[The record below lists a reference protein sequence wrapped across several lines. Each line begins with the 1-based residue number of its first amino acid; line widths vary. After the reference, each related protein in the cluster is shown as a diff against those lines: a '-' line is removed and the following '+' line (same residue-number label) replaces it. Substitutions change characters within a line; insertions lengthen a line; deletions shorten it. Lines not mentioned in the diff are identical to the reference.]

1 MNNKYVL
8 FIIDKLAL
16 EKLPRN
22 AKRLLMLI
30 TDLIIMPLALWS
42 AFSLRLGTVT
52 PDVSHFWW
60 MFPLAPLLSI
70 PLFIK
75 LGLYHAIVRFMGTH
89 AMYAVLK
96 GVTLSTLLL
105 ATIVLLS
112 GVKGVPRSVFLIY
125 WGVAVL
131 YIGGSRF
138 LMRSYFY
145 ALTRP
150 KKTHNIY
157 AIYGAGSSGIQ
168 LSNALRHSHEAIPV
182 AFFDDDKSLHGSVI
196 HGIKVYAPQVLPKL
210 IEEYGISQILLAMP
224 SVSRVRRRAIVE
236 ELEPLPV
243 YVRTIPALVDLVSG
257 NAKVNE
263 LHEVD
268 IEDLLGRDPVEP
280 NEELLNQSIRNKN
293 VLVTGAGGSIGSEL
307 CRQIYRL
314 QPKQLILLE
323 ISEYALYAIERELK
337 NTKENE
343 YKDID
348 VVPLLGNV
356 QNIKDLQYIL
366 QLYNVDTIY
375 HAAAYKHV
383 PLVEHNIIEGIN
395 NNIYGTLNTA
405 LAALDAGVETFVLI
419 STDKAVRPTNIMG
432 ASKRFAEI
440 ILQALASY
448 KKTANLSN
456 DLINSTAINKLTDK
470 PKNTKTQFCMV
481 RFGNVLGSSG
491 SVVPLFREQIHNG
504 GPVTV
509 THPDIIRYFMTIPE
523 AAQLVLQAGALGD
536 NGDVFVLDMGE
547 PVKIYELAKRMIHL
561 SGLTVKD
568 EYNPDGDIE
577 IQVTGLRPGEK
588 LYEELL
594 IGDNVTGTQHP
605 RIMRAEETY
614 ITYDKLKDIL
624 SELQQVIN
632 LHDVEGTINVLTANI
647 SGYTP
652 ESEIKDYLWSIRK
665 TISSNPKYKKVN
677 NIINL
682 SNNSDEIEQEKNK

>member
-1 MNNKYVL
+1 MNTNLSSKL
-8 FIIDKLAL
+8 LDKLAL
-16 EKLPRN
+16 EKLPRS
-22 AKRLLMLI
+22 AKRLLMLSADI
-30 TDLIIMPLALWS
+30 MIIPLALWS
-42 AFSLRLGTVT
+42 AFCLRLGTLS
-52 PDVSHFWW
+52 PDVSAFWW
-60 MFPLAPLLSI
+60 MFPTAPFISI
-70 PLFIK
+70 PIFIRM
-75 LGLYHAIVRFMGTH
+75 GLYHAVVRFMGTH
-89 AMYAVLK
+89 AMYSVLK

-112 GVKGVPRSVFLIY
+112 GVKGVPRSVFFIY

-150 KKTHNIY
+150 KKSHNIY

-168 LSNALRHSHEAIPV
+168 LSNALRHGQEAIPV
-182 AFFDDDKSLHGSVI
+182 AFIDDDKSLQGSVI
-196 HGIKVYAPQVLPKL
+196 HGIKVYTPEMLPKL

-224 SVSRVRRRAIVE
+224 SVSRARRRAIVE
-236 ELEPLPV
+236 ELEPFPV
-243 YVRTIPALVDLVSG
+243 YVRTIPSMVDLVSG

-263 LHEVD
+263 LHEID
-268 IEDLLGRDPVEP
+268 IEDLLGRDQVEP
-280 NEELLNQSIRNKN
+280 NEELLNLSIRNKN

-307 CRQIYRL
+307 CRQICRL
-314 QPKQLILLE
+314 NPKRLILFE
-323 ISEYALYAIERELK
+323 VSEYALYAIEREL
-337 NTKENE
+337 NNDKEHRE
-343 YKDID
+343 IEI
-348 VVPLLGNV
+348 VPLLGNV
-356 QNIKDLQYIL
+356 QNIEELQYVF
-366 QLYNVDTIY
+366 QLYDIETIY

-395 NNIYGTLNTA
+395 NNIFGTLNTA
-405 LAALDAGVETFVLI
+405 LAAIDSGVETFVLI

-440 ILQALASY
+440 ILQALADRNNLLDFGSEATENSKNY
-448 KKTANLSN
+448 NKDKIVSIKTH
-456 DLINSTAINKLTDK
+456 
-470 PKNTKTQFCMV
+470 FCMV

-491 SVVPLFREQIHNG
+491 SVVPLFREQIQTG

-523 AAQLVLQAGALGD
+523 AAQLVLQAGAMGD

-561 SGLTVKD
+561 TGLTIKD
-568 EYNPDGDIE
+568 RYNPEGDIS

-605 RIMRAEETY
+605 RILRAEETY
-614 ITYDKLKDIL
+614 IAYDKLEEIL
-624 SELQQVIN
+624 SELQQFIN
-632 LHDVEGTINVLTANI
+632 SHDVNGIINVLTSNI
-647 SGYTP
+647 SGFTP
-652 ESEIKDYLWSIRK
+652 DSQINDYLWSFKR
-665 TISSNPKYKKVN
+665 
-677 NIINL
+677 
-682 SNNSDEIEQEKNK
+682 NS

>member
-1 MNNKYVL
+1 MINKYIL
-8 FIIDKLAL
+8 SFLDYLAL

-22 AKRLLMLI
+22 AKRLLMLVADI
-30 TDLIIMPLALWS
+30 VIMPLALWS
-42 AFSLRLGTVT
+42 AFALRLGTLT
-52 PDVSHFWW
+52 PDVSNFWW

-75 LGLYHAIVRFMGTH
+75 LGLYHAVVRFMGTH

-112 GVKGVPRSVFLIY
+112 GVIGVPRSVFFIY

-150 KKTHNIY
+150 KKEQHIY

-168 LSNALRHSHEAIPV
+168 LSNAIRHSHEAIPV
-182 AFFDDDKSLHGSVI
+182 AFIDDDKSLQGSVI
-196 HGIKVYAPQVLPKL
+196 HGIKVYAPGMLPQL

-224 SVSRVRRRAIVE
+224 SVSRSRRRAIVE
-236 ELEPLPV
+236 ELEAFPV
-243 YVRTIPALVDLVSG
+243 YVRTIPAMVDLVSG

-280 NEELLNQSIRNKN
+280 NTELLNQSIKNKC

-307 CRQIYRL
+307 CRQIYQLNPR
-314 QPKQLILLE
+314 QLILFE
-323 ISEYALYAIERELK
+323 VSEYALYAIDRELK
-337 NTKENE
+337 NSGENNVE
-343 YKDID
+343 VI
-348 VVPLLGNV
+348 PLLGNV
-356 QNIKDLQYIL
+356 QNYKELQYIL
-366 QLYNVDTIY
+366 QHYNVDTIY

-383 PLVEHNIIEGIN
+383 PLVEHNIIEGVN
-395 NNIYGTLNTA
+395 NNIFGTLNTA
-405 LAALDAGVETFVLI
+405 LAAIQTGVETFVLI

-440 ILQALASY
+440 ILQAIASY
-448 KKTANLSN
+448 NGDISEIYNDTDITSSEYTFEKFDKKKTR
-456 DLINSTAINKLTDK
+456 I
-470 PKNTKTQFCMV
+470 CMV

-491 SVVPLFREQIHNG
+491 SVVPLFREQIHSG

-509 THPDIIRYFMTIPE
+509 THQDIIRYFMTIPE
-523 AAQLVLQAGALGD
+523 AAQLVLQAGAMGD

-547 PVKIYELAKRMIHL
+547 PVKIYELAQRMIHL
-561 SGLTVKD
+561 TGLTVKD

-577 IQVTGLRPGEK
+577 IKITGLRPGEK

-605 RIMRAEETY
+605 RILRAEETY
-614 ITYDKLKDIL
+614 IPFEKLKNIL
-624 SELQQVIN
+624 EELQEYID
-632 LHDVEGTINVLTANI
+632 LHDIKGIVENLINNI

-652 ESEIKDYLWSIRK
+652 ESEIKDYLWTLKETKSKK
-665 TISSNPKYKKVN
+665 TSSNKN
-677 NIINL
+677 NNVVTL
-682 SNNSDEIEQEKNK
+682 NKNNPNEKDTSN

>member
-1 MNNKYVL
+1 MIKVIHAFLDKIEIKNMPRSIKRIFMLVADFVL
-8 FIIDKLAL
+8 I
-16 EKLPRN
+16 
-22 AKRLLMLI
+22 
-30 TDLIIMPLALWS
+30 PLALWS
-42 AFSLRLGTVT
+42 AFALRFGDPFPPLQN
-52 PDVSHFWW
+52 FWW
-60 MFPLAPLLSI
+60 IFVIVPIVSI
-70 PLFIK
+70 PIFIK
-75 LGLYHAIVRFMGTH
+75 LGLYHAVIRFMGSH

-145 ALTRP
+145 SLTRP
-150 KKTHNIY
+150 KKTQNIY

-182 AFFDDDKSLHGSVI
+182 AFIDDDKSLHGSLI
-196 HGIKVYAPQVLPKL
+196 HGIKVYAPELLPKL

-224 SVSRVRRRAIVE
+224 SVSRARRRAIVE

-243 YVRTIPALVDLVSG
+243 YVRTIPAMVDLVSG

-280 NEELLNQSIRNKN
+280 DNKLLNLSIRNKN

-314 QPKQLILLE
+314 QPNQLILLE
-323 ISEYALYAIERELK
+323 VSEYGLYAIEREL
-337 NTKENE
+337 NNYKEKE
-343 YKDID
+343 CDDIEI
-348 VVPLLGNV
+348 VPLLGNV
-356 QNIKDLQYIL
+356 QNIKDIQYIL
-366 QLYNVDTIY
+366 QSYKVNTIY

-395 NNIYGTLNTA
+395 NNIFGTLNTA
-405 LAALDAGVETFVLI
+405 LAALETGVETFVLI

-440 ILQALASY
+440 ILQALAS
-448 KKTANLSN
+448 
-456 DLINSTAINKLTDK
+456 
-470 PKNTKTQFCMV
+470 NTKTINESVEKPENTKTRFCMV

-491 SVVPLFREQIHNG
+491 SVVPLFREQIQNG

-523 AAQLVLQAGALGD
+523 AAQLVLQAGAMGD
-536 NGDVFVLDMGE
+536 RGDVFVLDMGE
-547 PVKIYELAKRMIHL
+547 PVKVYDLAKRMIHL

-568 EYNPDGDIE
+568 EYTPDGDIE
-577 IQVTGLRPGEK
+577 IKVTGLRPGEK

-594 IGDNVTGTQHP
+594 IGDNVTGTQHQ
-605 RIMRAEETY
+605 RIMRAEEAY
-614 ITYDKLKDIL
+614 IPYDKLEAIL
-624 SELQQVIN
+624 SELSEFIKS
-632 LHDVEGTINVLTANI
+632 HDVKAIINVLTSNI

-652 ESEIKDYLWSIRK
+652 ESVIKDYLWSIRENLSSKSINK
-665 TISSNPKYKKVN
+665 TKN
-677 NIINL
+677 NIIELN
-682 SNNSDEIEQEKNK
+682 NNSKDIEQDSN